1 MQPGRPFLRSLQ
13 TTLLMHIKGKIHAET
28 GSFRGRRRN
37 QTCTRQE
44 RVDLDLRAAPL
55 ERSDIVNRVL
65 AAVKACSMADS
76 SKVTEHAN
84 FEEDLGL
91 EKGDVV
97 ILLMGMLKKYGLSVS
112 YVEARRMTTCA
123 EVIDYI
129 ESQLCHDS
137 YSSANEDHVDTP
149 NL

>member
-1 MQPGRPFLRSLQ
+1 MGDGCQETHVLRRQQRFKILDSYRTFLHMWLYELTCKSLGCLKQ
-13 TTLLMHIKGKIHAET
+13 
-28 GSFRGRRRN
+28 
-37 QTCTRQE
+37 
-44 RVDLDLRAAPL
+44 
-55 ERSDIVNRVL
+55 
-65 AAVKACSMADS
+65 
-76 SKVTEHAN
+76 VTEHAN